1 MQGSN
6 KSSMQITLSLVL
18 RIFVTSKSSLTDS
31 VSSSFSADLL
41 TSKTSMLSKRSW
53 KKQRKKISKLRNE
66 ANCIKT
72 VIRLRPLNLAC
83 VNKSNQLGKNNIIKS
98 FNYAVS
104 LQENKSIKLMQ
115 LFFSIVL
122 PPTKSIISCV
132 SCFLTRQLNFFF
144 RHLALKQSFHTTK
157 TFLASKK

>member
-6 KSSMQITLSLVL
+6 KGSMQITLSLVL

-53 KKQRKKISKLRNE
+53 KKQRKKSQNYVHNE

-72 VIRLRPLNLAC
+72 LIRLRPLNLAC

-115 LFFSIVL
+115 LFLNIIL
-122 PPTKSIISCV
+122 PPTKFDYFGSKTIFPNHKIV
-132 SCFLTRQLNFFF
+132 FLHEKHKL
-144 RHLALKQSFHTTK
+144 
-157 TFLASKK
+157 

>member
-1 MQGSN
+1 MQGSK
-6 KSSMQITLSLVL
+6 KSLMQITLSLVL

-66 ANCIKT
+66 TNCIKA

-83 VNKSNQLGKNNIIKS
+83 VNKSNQLGKNNIIKN
-98 FNYAVS
+98 FNYAVT

-122 PPTKSIISCV
+122 PPTNSTFWCGIKRI
-132 SCFLTRQLNFFF
+132 LGKRF
-144 RHLALKQSFHTTK
+144 RGKVENLKTK
-157 TFLASKK
+157 MA

>member
-1 MQGSN
+1 MVKQI
-6 KSSMQITLSLVL
+6 KQSSMQITLSLVL

-83 VNKSNQLGKNNIIKS
+83 VNKSNQLGKNNIIKN
-98 FNYAVS
+98 FNYAVT
-104 LQENKSIKLMQ
+104 LWENKSIKLMQ
-115 LFFSIVL
+115 LFFFNCSAPNKFDLFVCQL
-122 PPTKSIISCV
+122 
-132 SCFLTRQLNFFF
+132 FLNEIT
-144 RHLALKQSFHTTK
+144 
-157 TFLASKK
+157 